1 MDSPGLIAV
10 RLRATI
16 EHRLNPVTPSSLP
29 LEPFKHPMTIKSDSI
44 LNWSVRNNQ
53 SGRLRIYCK
62 ELGDSSFLHHH
73 CVITLTRCHWL
84 KGFRIN
90 KLNSNLLISFPIHRS
105 QDIFILLDQALSLP
119 IDELGR
125 LSDTSCLGESQH
137 RNSSVGPL
145 TICRV
150 SALGVLLLGEIFFT
164 IPITLIFTIAIL
176 LTFPVLNKIWRN
188 RFSLDKMLGDIQ
200 DVFFSGV
207 LLSNGL
213 PAEII
218 LETFLSDTRTSF
230 FNLSHSSSNASH
242 DQKFVK
248 DLGSIV
254 HLQLSG
260 SDKDIRE
267 LQDAIPGDN
276 YLIENHT
283 HVFIESVVVEGE
295 IVAVT
300 RLADGDWQPHLFHV
314 GSIIKPGAF
323 VVRGNA
329 VLCVLKTFFNH
340 SIYALTS
347 PNDSKSIE
355 ELKEE
360 YFDLNFS
367 HKNISRVL
375 KPLTI
380 SGGIFLYG
388 LNFGPQALS
397 LLKFNPLE
405 EFILSNSASN
415 LTAIYLMRLHGVLL
429 NNKNVLA
436 KLSKVDHIVIS
447 RSCLD
452 RSDGVLTR
460 EHINPESFDTPK
472 GYLIRLIAGLQD
484 YLLQNDQIPIW
495 SEQLKHVA
503 SPLEISHVI
512 LGDMKVDGWLI
523 TLSSGEK
530 LQLFKQHQPP
540 EKILKTHHFPL
551 EVRRDNILL
560 GYIELF
566 SRVSESWTA
575 VFEALNELNI
585 DVHVVGSQGYSRM
598 LELVKPL
605 PMNLTNNLHGDYH
618 ADERL
623 ELVQRLQND
632 GKTVAYIGYVL
643 EDLPAIIQSDISIS
657 IETDIDSI
665 FLSGMTDVSIGPD
678 VNWLPR
684 LLLLSKRNQI
694 ANNFNFSFICGT
706 SLLSAIAA
714 ATSLIT
720 PAAMILL
727 SDIPLLIAEVFSIK
741 AMNSHGV
748 FENNDRKTR
757 VFHPIPQTPSSSHLP
772 TISS

>member
-1 MDSPGLIAV
+1 MGSPGLIAV
-10 RLRATI
+10 RLRATAG
-16 EHRLNPVTPSSLP
+16 HKMNPITSSIPP
-29 LEPFKHPMTIKSDSI
+29 LEPFKPPITIKSDSI

-53 SGRLRIYCK
+53 PGRLRIYCK

-90 KLNSNLLISFPIHRS
+90 KLNSNLLIRFPIHRS

-119 IDELGR
+119 SDKLGT
-125 LSDTSCLGESQH
+125 LSATSSLGESQH
-137 RNSSVGPL
+137 QNSSVEPL
-145 TICRV
+145 TIWRG
-150 SALGVLLLGEIFFT
+150 SALGILLFGEIFFT
-164 IPITLIFTIAIL
+164 IPTTLIFTVAIF
-176 LTFPVLNKIWRN
+176 LTLPLLNKIWKN
-188 RFSLDKMLGDIQ
+188 RFHLDKLLSDIQ
-200 DVFFSGV
+200 DGFFSAV
-207 LLSNGL
+207 LLRNGL
-213 PAEII
+213 AAEI
-218 LETFLSDTRTSF
+218 LLDNFLSDGRESF
-230 FNLSHSSSNASH
+230 YNLSHASSNASH
-242 DQKFVK
+242 DQKFIK
-248 DLGSIV
+248 DLGSLV
-254 HLQLSG
+254 HLKLTG
-260 SDKDIRE
+260 SDKVIRE

-295 IVAVT
+295 IIAVT
-300 RLADGDWQPHLFHV
+300 RLGDGDWQPNLFHV

-323 VVRGNA
+323 VVKGKA
-329 VLCVLKTFFNH
+329 VLCVLKTFSNH

-347 PNDSKSIE
+347 TNDSKVIE
-355 ELKEE
+355 ESKKES
-360 YFDLNFS
+360 FDLNFPY
-367 HKNISRVL
+367 KNISRAL

-380 SGGIFLYG
+380 GGGIFFYG
-388 LNFGPQALS
+388 LGSGLEALS
-397 LLKFNPLE
+397 LFKFNPLDR
-405 EFILSNSASN
+405 FITSNSASN

-447 RSCLD
+447 RGCLD
-452 RSDGVLTR
+452 RNDGILTR
-460 EHINPESFDTPK
+460 EHINSESFDTPK

-495 SEQLKHVA
+495 SDQLKHVS

-512 LGDMKVDGWLI
+512 FGDMKVDGWLI

-551 EVRRDNILL
+551 EVRKDNILL

-566 SRVSESWTA
+566 SRVSESWSA
-575 VFEALNELNI
+575 VFEALDELNI
-585 DVHVVGSQGYSRM
+585 DVHVVGSQSYSCM
-598 LELVKPL
+598 LELVKSL
-605 PMNLTNNLHGDYH
+605 PMNLTNHLHGDYH

-643 EDLPAIIQSDISIS
+643 EDIPAIIQSDISIS
-657 IETDIDSI
+657 IKTDIDSI
-665 FLSGMTDVSIGPD
+665 FFSGMTDISIGPD

-694 ANNFNFSFICGT
+694 ATNFNFSFICGT

-714 ATSLIT
+714 AASLIT

-741 AMNSHGV
+741 AMSSHGV
-748 FENNDRKTR
+748 FENHEVQTR
-757 VFHPIPQTPSSSHLP
+757 VCHPIAKTPYSSHLP
-772 TISS
+772 TVSS